1 MSERLVA
8 DVAVLARSSLLTGLP
23 LADVGAL
30 LEVLEL
36 EDVAR
41 GEVLAAAGPSTVGAS
56 TVGLCF
62 VLEGT
67 ARARDAFGKGV
78 DLPPGAHF
86 GELTLVPEGR
96 HGHDVTA
103 STPLRLARLTP
114 AAWETLGATHPA
126 TALHLSVA
134 LLRRAA
140 SELASVRR
148 RPVGSPEPRRAA
160 RAATITRVEGPC
172 SEVLT
177 GTRVT
182 DLVPA
187 EVDGSPVVGARLD
200 QLTVALHTPIV
211 ASAVVEPLTTR
222 SWEGRDIYR
231 RTASIA
237 LLEAARRAGCTS
249 LRLGPSITTGRV
261 AHADDGDLP
270 GLAQR
275 LELALQEVIA
285 EDLPIREEAWK
296 VDEAV
301 AHFEEVAWHDAAE
314 LLALWHEPTV
324 SLVGCGEVLALDPG
338 PLLPSTGTLRDLS
351 LRTSSAGLV
360 LDFGAV
366 IRRELPRPPRSTS
379 LLETRTPRY
388 GADMTLQKRRWL
400 ELLGVT
406 SIGHFGRACVSGR
419 IDQLIHVSEG
429 FHEKRIAL
437 IADEIRANE
446 GLRVVGI
453 AGPSSSG
460 KTTFIKRLKVQ
471 LEVNGIQPVELS
483 LDDYYVDRERS
494 PLGPDGDYDFEAL
507 EALDAELLNRH
518 VSRLLEGHA
527 VRTARFDFVTG
538 KSAPEGG
545 KELQLGPT
553 SILLVEGIHALNPQL
568 LESVERR
575 QTFRIFIHPASALPY
590 DRLSLFEPADVRLLR
605 RIVRDR
611 HQRGCTAADNLSR
624 WPSVR
629 RGERLHIF
637 PFHEYADAIFDSSLV
652 YEVSVLRVYAERY
665 LLEVPRSHP
674 EYSAAH
680 RLLRLLQPFVPIH
693 PDHVPPT
700 SILREFI
707 GGSAFSY

>member
-1 MSERLVA
+1 MSERRLT
-8 DVAVLARSSLLTGLP
+8 DVTLLARSPLLAGLP
-23 LADVGAL
+23 LTDIGTL
-30 LEVLEL
+30 LGVLDSDGVEQ
-36 EDVAR
+36 
-41 GEVLAAAGPSTVGAS
+41 GAS
-56 TVGLCF
+56 LATAGSPGDGLCF
-62 VLEGT
+62 LLEGT
-67 ARARDAFGKGV
+67 AHAQDRSGRVVELA
-78 DLPPGAHF
+78 PGDHF
-86 GELTLVPEGR
+86 GELTLLPEGR
-96 HGHDVTA
+96 HDSNVTA
-103 STPLRLARLTP
+103 STPLRVARLSP
-114 AAWETLGATHPA
+114 GSWATLTREHPD
-126 TALHLSVA
+126 TALHLSLA

-140 SELASVRR
+140 ERLATAQSRAQL
-148 RPVGSPEPRRAA
+148 SPEPRRSV
-160 RAATITRVEGPC
+160 RSATITRAEGLC
-172 SEVLT
+172 AEVLT
-177 GTRVT
+177 GTRIA
-182 DLVPA
+182 DLVPE
-187 EVDGSPVVGARLD
+187 EVDGSLVVGARLD
-200 QLTVALHTPIV
+200 QLAVALHTPIV
-211 ASAVVEPLTTR
+211 ASASVEPLTTR

-237 LLEAARRAGCTS
+237 LLEAARRIGCSS
-249 LRLGPSITTGRV
+249 LRLGPSITSGRV
-261 AHADDGDLP
+261 AHAD
-270 GLAQR
+270 
-275 LELALQEVIA
+275 E
-285 EDLPIREEAWK
+285 EDLPDLARRLERALAEVITENLPVREETWK
-296 VDEAV
+296 VDEAL
-301 AHFEEVAWHDAAE
+301 AHFEEVGWHDAAA

-324 SLVGCGEVLALDPG
+324 ALVGCGEVLALDAGPMLPG
-338 PLLPSTGTLRDLS
+338 TGMLRDLCV
-351 LRTSSAGLV
+351 RTTSQGLV

-366 IRRELPRPPRSTS
+366 IRRELPEPPRSTV
-379 LLETRTPRY
+379 LLEARRPRY

-419 IDQLIHVSEG
+419 VDQLIHVSEG

-446 GLRVVGI
+446 ALRVVGI

-494 PLGPDGDYDFEAL
+494 PRGADGDYDFEAL
-507 EALDAELLNRH
+507 EALDRELLNHH
-518 VSRLLEGHA
+518 VTRLLAGET

-538 KSAPEGG
+538 KSAPNGG
-545 KELQLGPT
+545 KELRLNPT
-553 SILLVEGIHALNPQL
+553 SMLLVEGIHALNPQL
-568 LESVERR
+568 LAAIPRE

-590 DRLSLFEPADVRLLR
+590 DRFSLFEPADVRLIR

-611 HQRGCTAADNLSR
+611 RHRGCSAADNLRR

-637 PFHEYADAIFDSSLV
+637 PFHEYADAVFDSSLV

-680 RLLRLLQPFVPIH
+680 RLLRQLRPFVPIH

-700 SILREFI
+700 SLLREFI
-707 GGSAFSY
+707 GGSGFVY